1 MQGCP
6 GKMNVLL
13 RKMMLR
19 APLSLSGHPQE
30 RKIMNSNDIIRV
42 LVVDGG
48 DDESTMDGLRQM
60 LNTAKGITVVGEVS
74 SGEEALA
81 AARHLSPDV
90 IVMLADSDISGMDSI
105 QTTHA
110 ITGEGLSAGVVIIT
124 RNIAKNLT
132 PAVKARAAGLFSP
145 GAGAEELLSTIY
157 RIHQWSPYSLSL
169 Q

>member
-1 MQGCP
+1 
-6 GKMNVLL
+6 MNVPL
-13 RKMMLR
+13 RKMLLR
-19 APLSLSGHPQE
+19 APLSLSGHPHE
-30 RKIMNSNDIIRV
+30 RKMMNRNDIIRI

-48 DDESTMDGLRQM
+48 NDDSMVGELYQ
-60 LNTAKGITVVGEVS
+60 TVDSVKDIIIVGEVN

-105 QTTHA
+105 QTTRE
-110 ITGEGLSAGVVIIT
+110 ITSEGLSACVVIIT
-124 RNIAKNLT
+124 KNIARNLA
-132 PAVKARAAGLFSP
+132 PAVKARAAGLCSP
-145 GAGAEELLSTIY
+145 VAGAEELLSIIY

>member
-1 MQGCP
+1 
-6 GKMNVLL
+6 MN
-13 RKMMLR
+13 R
-19 APLSLSGHPQE
+19 
-30 RKIMNSNDIIRV
+30 NDIIRI
-42 LVVDGG
+42 LVVSGG
-48 DDESTMDGLRQM
+48 NDDSMMEGLYHTVD
-60 LNTAKGITVVGEVS
+60 NAKDIIIVGEVS
-74 SGEEALA
+74 SGEEALE

-105 QTTHA
+105 RTTRE

-124 RNIAKNLT
+124 KNIARNLA

-145 GAGAEELLSTIY
+145 VAGAEELLSTIY